1 MTSHSVK
8 VFSGGFVYY
17 TWTCVCELY
26 LFTASKASTSVWLTS
41 RKTNTQPT
49 VEAQTKY
56 APSWHHILF
65 IMYVLAACK
74 DNSKAVLVLAHT
86 HTHHITSCHS
96 RFLQQMLTAFF
107 FLFFCFVFTLTN
119 SLSLWVSIWMW
130 RSKGC
135 YSGSLNNSAIPKGK
149 LRIQV
154 SLRAPCD
161 DSNGCHPSVMMIHPW
176 LLPARGSSL
185 TKLIVWHMKHA
196 SA

>member
-8 VFSGGFVYY
+8 VFSGGFIYY
-17 TWTCVCELY
+17 TRTCVCELY
-26 LFTASKASTSVWLTS
+26 LFTACKASTSVWLTS

-56 APSWHHILF
+56 APSWCHILF
-65 IMYVLAACK
+65 TMYVLAACK

-86 HTHHITSCHS
+86 HTSHRVTADSCS
-96 RFLQQMLTAFF
+96 KCWLLF
-107 FLFFCFVFTLTN
+107 FFCFVFTLTN

-161 DSNGCHPSVMMIHPW
+161 DSNGCHPSVMMIHPR